1 MNNSIVIIPTYNEVV
16 NGKLI
21 YQKIKRLSPD
31 VDILFIDDNSPD
43 NTSELILE
51 LIKSDQ
57 KLFLITRAK
66 KLGIGSAHKDG
77 FKWAISKNYKII
89 TTIDADLSHD
99 PSLIKEMHEK
109 IENYDIITTS
119 RFLKSDSIEEWSKIR
134 QVITRFRHWTIKI
147 LLGMPIDSSGAFRT
161 YNLGR
166 INSEDLFLAKDNGYS
181 FFWESMY
188 FFYKKNYKILE
199 LPMRQ
204 PQRIHG
210 RSKIKFYDIYRAVTY
225 LLFFFF
231 KNLFK

>member
-1 MNNSIVIIPTYNEVV
+1 LINNLIIIPTYNEII
-16 NGKLI
+16 NSKLI
-21 YQKIKRLSPD
+21 YNKIRLQSAD
-31 VDILFIDDNSPD
+31 VDILFIDDSSPD
-43 NTSELILE
+43 NTSESILE
-51 LIKSDQ
+51 LIKTDQ

-66 KLGIGSAHKDG
+66 KLGVGSAHKEG

-109 IENYDIITTS
+109 IQEYDIIITS
-119 RFLKSDSIEEWSKIR
+119 RFLKSDSIEEWSIIR
-134 QVITRFRHWTIKI
+134 QVITRFRHLVVKT
-147 LLGMPIDSSGAFRT
+147 LLGMPIDSSGGFRT
-161 YNLGR
+161 YNLR
-166 INSEDLFLAKDNGYS
+166 KINSEDLFLAKDNGYS

-199 LPMRQ
+199 IPMKQ

-210 RSKIKFYDIYRAVTY
+210 RSKIGFYDVYRAVTY
-225 LLFFFF
+225 LLLFYF